1 MTPRVSVIV
10 PALNEERRIGRC
22 LEALLAQ
29 TWPADALELIVVDNG
44 STDATRGRVRE
55 FPVRL
60 LVERG
65 AQSPYA
71 ARNAGLALADGEILA
86 FTDADCI
93 PAKDWVER
101 GVAALEAD
109 AADLAGGL
117 VRFRFSEPPRAAEL
131 VDALHNLDQERSIAE
146 RGVAKTGNLFV
157 RRDVLRQIGRFE
169 ERRSGCDVAFTAR
182 ASGAGFALVFAP
194 DAVVEKPAR
203 GAVALSRKQ
212 LRVGRG
218 QLALWRRTGMPAAEI
233 RARTLRC
240 FRPSRPAAVR
250 AALLRRGP
258 PGSERRL
265 LAVWLADW
273 WMTACQGAG
282 RVLGWLGSRA

>member
-1 MTPRVSVIV
+1 
-10 PALNEERRIGRC
+10 
-22 LEALLAQ
+22 
-29 TWPADALELIVVDNG
+29 
-44 STDATRGRVRE
+44 
-55 FPVRL
+55 
-60 LVERG
+60 
-65 AQSPYA
+65 
-71 ARNAGLALADGEILA
+71 
-86 FTDADCI
+86 
-93 PAKDWVER
+93 
-101 GVAALEAD
+101 
-109 AADLAGGL
+109 
-117 VRFRFSEPPRAAEL
+117 
-131 VDALHNLDQERSIAE
+131 
-146 RGVAKTGNLFV
+146 
-157 RRDVLRQIGRFE
+157 
-169 ERRSGCDVAFTAR
+169 
-182 ASGAGFALVFAP
+182 
-194 DAVVEKPAR
+194 VVEKPAR